1 MASHNRLGQE
11 GEAAAACFLE
21 QKGYV
26 IRHRNWRSGH
36 KELDI
41 VATDGHTLV
50 VAEVKTRCDDRFG
63 DPEAAVDNRKIRRIV
78 ASTDAYLRL
87 FEIDLPV
94 RFDIVSVVGS
104 EPPFRIEHIEE
115 AFLPPI
121 W

>member
-1 MASHNRLGQE
+1 M
-11 GEAAAACFLE
+11 
-21 QKGYV
+21 
-26 IRHRNWRSGH
+26 
-36 KELDI
+36 
-41 VATDGHTLV
+41 ATDGHTLV